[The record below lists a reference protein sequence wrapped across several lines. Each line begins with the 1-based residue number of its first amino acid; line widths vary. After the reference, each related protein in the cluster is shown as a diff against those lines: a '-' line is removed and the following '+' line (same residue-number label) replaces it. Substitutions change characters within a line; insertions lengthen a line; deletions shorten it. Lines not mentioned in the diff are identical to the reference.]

1 MPEKPEGIKRI
12 FSHFVQA
19 GSLQWFII
27 SVVVIIAKTRKSR
40 KGKENVISLRFYRI
54 YDIGREIDL
63 DWLERA
69 LAQNYFTART
79 SFVRV
84 KQKSIMIE
92 EPPLMIQMQP
102 IRVER
107 DGKPFEFS
115 VVARVYD
122 IGAISFCFIFEDRDA
137 HYSALEEIAF
147 LFAGQEGLSEFYLQY
162 LKTLGEIIRSHIRN
176 FATDPDFFE
185 DYTVYVTNHRD
196 DTLDPVPLLIGEK
209 TNVSPQ
215 IREDIL
221 KNSLSYTTDDLAIL
235 SWDSALLC
243 SPDSPTDI
251 IDLIEFANVQVLELR
266 YYDRELTREMEK
278 MYDDIEHADR
288 LSQFRRS
295 RQYHTIMAKQM
306 ENSAEISEV
315 IEKVNNLI
323 KVTEDVYYARVY
335 ATALKVLRSGLWSE
349 SVSRKIDI
357 IRENYS
363 MLSDEVRIQHS
374 NFLEWVVIILI
385 ALEFGLG
392 IWQTLR

>member
-1 MPEKPEGIKRI
+1 
-12 FSHFVQA
+12 
-19 GSLQWFII
+19 
-27 SVVVIIAKTRKSR
+27 
-40 KGKENVISLRFYRI
+40 VISLRFYRI

-63 DWLERA
+63 DWLEKA

-92 EPPLMIQMQP
+92 EPPLMIQMLP
-102 IRVER
+102 IRIER
-107 DGKPFEFS
+107 EGKPFEFS
-115 VVARVYD
+115 AVARVYD
-122 IGAISFCFIFEDRDA
+122 IGVISFCFIFEDPLA
-137 HYSALEEIAF
+137 HYSTLEEIAF
-147 LFAGQEGLSEFYLQY
+147 LFAGQEGLSEFYVQY
-162 LKTLGEIIRSHIRN
+162 LKTLGEIVRPHIRN
-176 FATDPDFFE
+176 FAIDPDFFE
-185 DYTVYVTNHRD
+185 DYTVYVTDHRD
-196 DTLDPVPLLIGEK
+196 DTLDHIPLLLGEK
-209 TNVSPQ
+209 ATFSPQ

-221 KNSLSYTTDDLAIL
+221 KNALSFTTNDLALL

-243 SPDSPTDI
+243 NPESPTDI

-278 MYDDIEHADR
+278 MYEDIEHADR

-295 RQYHTIMAKQM
+295 RQYHAIMAKQM

-335 ATALKVLRSGLWSE
+335 AIALKVLRSGLWSE

-374 NFLEWVVIILI
+374 NRLEWVVIILI
-385 ALEFGLG
+385 AFELVLA
-392 IWQTLR
+392 IWQSIGA

>member
-1 MPEKPEGIKRI
+1 MI
-12 FSHFVQA
+12 
-19 GSLQWFII
+19 
-27 SVVVIIAKTRKSR
+27 T
-40 KGKENVISLRFYRI
+40 LRFYRI
-54 YDIGREIDL
+54 FDIGREIDL

-92 EPPLMIQMQP
+92 EPPLMIQMNP

-122 IGAISFCFIFEDRDA
+122 IGAISFCFVYENGDA
-137 HYSALEEIAF
+137 HYSTLEEIAL
-147 LFAGQEGLSEFYLQY
+147 LFAGQEGLSEFYVQY
-162 LKTLGEIIRSHIRN
+162 LKTLGEIIKPHIKN
-176 FATDPDFFE
+176 FAINPDFFE
-185 DYTVYVTNHRD
+185 DYTVYVTDHRD
-196 DTLDPVPLLIGEK
+196 DSIDPLPLLLGEK
-209 TNVSPQ
+209 ITTSPQ
-215 IREDIL
+215 MREEIIR
-221 KNSLSYTTDDLAIL
+221 NSLSYSTEDLAIL

-243 SPDSPTDI
+243 SPESPTDL

-295 RQYHTIMAKQM
+295 RQYHAIMAKQM
-306 ENSAEISEV
+306 ETYAEISEI
-315 IEKVNNLI
+315 IEKVDNLI
-323 KVTEDVYYARVY
+323 KVTEDAYYARVY
-335 ATALKVLRSGLWSE
+335 ATALKVLRSSQWSE
-349 SVSRKIDI
+349 SVTRKIDV

-374 NFLEWVVIILI
+374 NFLEWVIIILI
-385 ALEFGLG
+385 ALEFGLA
-392 IWQTLR
+392 IWQSIR

>member
-1 MPEKPEGIKRI
+1 
-12 FSHFVQA
+12 
-19 GSLQWFII
+19 
-27 SVVVIIAKTRKSR
+27 
-40 KGKENVISLRFYRI
+40 
-54 YDIGREIDL
+54 
-63 DWLERA
+63 
-69 LAQNYFTART
+69 
-79 SFVRV
+79 
-84 KQKSIMIE
+84 MIE
-92 EPPLMIQMQP
+92 EPRLMIQMNP

-122 IGAISFCFIFEDRDA
+122 IGVISFCLIFENPDA
-137 HYSALEEIAF
+137 HYSTLEEIAF
-147 LFAGQEGLSEFYLQY
+147 LFAGQEGLSEFYVQY
-162 LKTLGEIIRSHIRN
+162 LKTLGEIVKPHIRN
-176 FATDPDFFE
+176 FAIDPDFFE
-185 DYTVYVTNHRD
+185 DYTVYVTDHRD
-196 DTLDPVPLLIGEK
+196 DTLDHVPLLIGEK
-209 TNVSPQ
+209 ATVSPQ
-215 IREDIL
+215 TREDIL
-221 KNSLSYTTDDLAIL
+221 KNSLSYTTDDLAII

-243 SPDSPTDI
+243 NPESPADI

-295 RQYHTIMAKQM
+295 RQYHAIMAKQM

-374 NFLEWVVIILI
+374 NRLEWVVIILI
-385 ALEFGLG
+385 ALELVLA
-392 IWQTLR
+392 IWQSIG